1 LKREKQMSY
10 DILKAALEKKKQQQ
24 QQGVKGTAV
33 DTKGGPAKSQV
44 TVNKPTKKSAGRGR

>member
-1 LKREKQMSY
+1 MAY

-24 QQGVKGTAV
+24 QQGVKGSKV
-33 DTKGGPAKSQV
+33 DTKGGPVKSQV

>member
-1 LKREKQMSY
+1 MSY

-24 QQGVKGTAV
+24 QQGVKGSKV
-33 DTKGGPAKSQV
+33 DSKGAPVKSQV